1 MQFVAIAVGGAVGA
15 LLRYAASGLAYNVL
29 GSDFPWGTLAVNVL
43 GSFLI
48 GFLWEWFADTAVS
61 PNTRS
66 LIFTGGLGAFTTFS
80 TYNLENLNLFRD
92 GQMRLGAANM
102 AVSNGL
108 GILAVFLG
116 FVLGRWLT
124 AVLR

>member
-1 MQFVAIAVGGAVGA
+1 MQLVAIAVGGATGA
-15 LLRYAASGLAYNVL
+15 ALRFVVSGLAYNVL
-29 GSDFPWGTLAVNVL
+29 GSDFPWGTLAVNVV

-48 GFLWEWFADTAVS
+48 GFLWEWLADTAVS
-61 PNTRS
+61 PNSRS

-80 TYNLENLNLFRD
+80 TYSLESLNLFRD
-92 GQMRLGAANM
+92 GQMRLGLTNM

-116 FVLGRWLT
+116 FVMGRWLT